1 MTQPLWYLRQN
12 NQVRGPFPAPV
23 IVQYLTLGRL
33 TPDSPVSLDAES
45 WFSIRDSGYFQAA
58 LEELEHAR
66 RSQEPGWDDE
76 REKARLRWL
85 DERQAVDPPPAQNAE
100 HRASE
105 SDQTTTLR
113 RDHLVTQK
121 RLAEARHLGPARWV
135 AALAALVIAAIAGVV
150 LWGQPDQPAVVPRL
164 VGVPDCPA
172 APAPGVVW
180 RGCDKRHAQLPNADL
195 GNAQLNGVRLDGANL
210 RGARLAYADLG
221 QASLRGADLTG
232 ADLSGASL
240 ERADL
245 SGASLAGTQLAYA
258 NLRQARLDGARLEG
272 ARLDKATWTDG
283 RVCAPASVGLCR

>member
-1 MTQPLWYLRQN
+1 MTQPLWYLRQD

-23 IVQYLTLGRL
+23 IIQYLTLGRL
-33 TPDSPVSLDAES
+33 TADSPVSLDAES

-66 RSQEPGWDDE
+66 RSQEPGWDEE
-76 REKARLRWL
+76 RDKARLRWL
-85 DERQAVDPPPAQNAE
+85 DERQAVDPQPTQSAE
-100 HRASE
+100 HRALE
-105 SDQTTTLR
+105 PAQATTLR
-113 RDHLVTQK
+113 RDHRQTQQ
-121 RLAEARHLGPARWV
+121 RLDEARHGKSAKWV
-135 AALAALVIAAIAGVV
+135 ALLAALVLAVIAGVV

-172 APAPGVVW
+172 APAPGVIW
-180 RGCDKRHAQLPNADL
+180 RGCDKRNAQLPNADL

-210 RGARLAYADLG
+210 RSARLAYADLD

-245 SGASLAGTQLAYA
+245 SGASLADTQLAYA

-272 ARLDKATWTDG
+272 ARLDKAAWTDG
-283 RVCAPASVGLCR
+283 RVCAPASVGRCQ